1 MLLLIFRIFSAFC
14 YRSLLWILKNQ
25 NPLTTAQWE
34 RTYENSDK
42 EKGWTQDFLSEQCG
56 ITSTNLSHIER
67 GKTKPSVKTLVK
79 IANCLE
85 VNLDSLLCD
94 SLTSAATPIF
104 MNKISATLESYSD
117 LEIRILYDVL
127 DIMKVMIQKHNT

>member
-1 MLLLIFRIFSAFC
+1 M
-14 YRSLLWILKNQ
+14 LWILKNQ

-104 MNKISATLESYSD
+104 MNKISATL
-117 LEIRILYDVL
+117 
-127 DIMKVMIQKHNT
+127 

>member
-1 MLLLIFRIFSAFC
+1 MDTQKSKSVDYCSMEKNIRKFR
-14 YRSLLWILKNQ
+14 
-25 NPLTTAQWE
+25 
-34 RTYENSDK
+34 K

-67 GKTKPSVKTLVK
+67 GKTKPSVETLVK

-117 LEIRILYDVL
+117 LEIRVLSDVL
-127 DIMKVMIQKHNT
+127 DIAKEIIQKHIT